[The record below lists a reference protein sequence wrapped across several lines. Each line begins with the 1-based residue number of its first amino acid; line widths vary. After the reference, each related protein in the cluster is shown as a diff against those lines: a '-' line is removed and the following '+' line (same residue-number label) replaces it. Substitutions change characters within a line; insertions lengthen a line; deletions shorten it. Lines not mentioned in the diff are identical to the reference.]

1 LLISSDEYV
10 FAKNT
15 LAYFCLVVSDG
26 EKNVLRRRQQVACW
40 CIGEYGASL
49 LDGISI
55 EGETLTVSEDEVIE
69 VYQKILWA
77 KHMSLV
83 TKQYALMS
91 VTKLSTRC
99 RMLLTIIIFNR

>member
-1 LLISSDEYV
+1 MTNNHDLGLQI
-10 FAKNT
+10 
-15 LAYFCLVVSDG
+15 VSQSPDLQPYAVHEAWKG
-26 EKNVLRRRQQVACW
+26 IRDTENCTEKQPLTQVACW
-40 CIGEYGASL
+40 CIGEYGAAL

-91 VTKLSTRC
+91 VTKLSTR
-99 RMLLTIIIFNR
+99 